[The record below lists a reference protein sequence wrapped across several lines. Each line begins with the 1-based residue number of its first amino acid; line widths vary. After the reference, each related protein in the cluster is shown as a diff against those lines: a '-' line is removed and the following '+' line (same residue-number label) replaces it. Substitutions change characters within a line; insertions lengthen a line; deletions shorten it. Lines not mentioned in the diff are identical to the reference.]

1 MANLTSPPDVA
12 IVNVEQDKGSLV
24 DWPAILAGAVLASAI
39 SFVLF
44 AFGAAL
50 GLSLTSPYP
59 REGVSA
65 TTFGIVLALWV
76 LWVLVSSL
84 AAGGYLAGRLRRRHS
99 LNSHETEMR
108 DGSHGL
114 LVWGVSILAGAMI
127 ATWTATG
134 AVNKAADAAGSLVS
148 ASAQGVM
155 TAISSSSDPTAYVT
169 DTLFRTPPSAATTGP
184 GDAAS
189 RASAAQQAGRI
200 IARNALAP
208 EFDAGDR
215 AYLSQLVSQATG
227 LPEPE
232 ATARVNQA
240 VERMDALAAE
250 ARAAAEKARK
260 FTLLLAFLTAASLA
274 VAAAAAWWAATLGG
288 DHRDQRREFAG
299 WSMRRATI

>member
-1 MANLTSPPDVA
+1 MATVTSPPDVA
-12 IVNVEQDKGSLV
+12 IVNVEHDKGSFV
-24 DWPAILAGAVLASAI
+24 DWPAIIAGAVLASAI

-99 LNSHETEMR
+99 LSNHETEMR

-114 LVWGVSILAGAMI
+114 LVWGLSILVGALL
-127 ATWTATG
+127 AAWTATG

-155 TAISSSSDPTAYVT
+155 TAISSASDPMGYVT
-169 DTLFRTPPSAATTGP
+169 DTLFRTPATATSGP
-184 GDAAS
+184 ADAQA
-189 RASAAQQAGRI
+189 RNTCHAAGRPHHRSQCT
-200 IARNALAP
+200 RN
-208 EFDAGDR
+208 
-215 AYLSQLVSQATG
+215 
-227 LPEPE
+227 
-232 ATARVNQA
+232 RV
-240 VERMDALAAE
+240 RC
-250 ARAAAEKARK
+250 R
-260 FTLLLAFLTAASLA
+260 
-274 VAAAAAWWAATLGG
+274 
-288 DHRDQRREFAG
+288 
-299 WSMRRATI
+299 

>member
-1 MANLTSPPDVA
+1 MANVTSAPDVA
-12 IVNVEQDKGSLV
+12 VVNVEQDKGSFV
-24 DWPAILAGAVLASAI
+24 DWPAIIAGAVLASAI

-59 REGVSA
+59 QEGVSV

-99 LNSHETEMR
+99 LSRHETEMR

-114 LVWGVSILAGAMI
+114 LVWALSVLIGALI

-148 ASAQGVM
+148 ASAQGVV
-155 TAISSSSDPTAYVT
+155 TAISSASDPLGYVT
-169 DTLFRTPPSAATTGP
+169 DTLFRTAPATPTTGP
-184 GDAAS
+184 ADADA
-189 RASAAQQAGRI
+189 RATAAQQAGRI
-200 IARNALAP
+200 IARNALAA

-215 AYLSQLVSQATG
+215 AYLNQLVAQATG
-227 LPEPE
+227 LPEAE
-232 ATARVNQA
+232 ATTRVNQA
-240 VERMDALAAE
+240 VEQINALAAE

-288 DHRDQRREFAG
+288 DHRDQRTEFAG

>member
-1 MANLTSPPDVA
+1 MATVTSPDVA
-12 IVNVEQDKGSLV
+12 IVNVEQDKGSYV
-24 DWPAILAGAVLASAI
+24 DWPAIIAGAVLASAI

-59 REGVSA
+59 REGVSV

-108 DGSHGL
+108 DGAHGL
-114 LVWGVSILAGAMI
+114 LVWGLSVLTGALI

-148 ASAQGVM
+148 ASAQGVV
-155 TAISSSSDPTAYVT
+155 TAISSASDPLGYVT
-169 DTLFRTPPSAATTGP
+169 DGLFRSTGTAPAPANAEATT
-184 GDAAS
+184 
-189 RASAAQQAGRI
+189 RAAQQAGRI
-200 IARNALAP
+200 IARNALAT
-208 EFDAGDR
+208 EFDPNDR
-215 AYLSQLVSQATG
+215 TYLVQLVSQATG
-227 LPEPE
+227 LPEAD
-232 ATARVNQA
+232 ATTRVDQA
-240 VERMDALAAE
+240 VSQLNTLAAE

-274 VAAAAAWWAATLGG
+274 VGAAAAWWAATLGG
-288 DHRDQRREFAG
+288 DHRDQRTEFGG
-299 WSMRRATI
+299 WSMRRATA

>member
-1 MANLTSPPDVA
+1 MANVTAPPDVA
-12 IVNVEQDKGSLV
+12 IVNVEQDKGSYV
-24 DWPAILAGAVLASAI
+24 DWPAIIAGAVLASAI

-59 REGVSA
+59 REGVSV

-99 LNSHETEMR
+99 LSNHETEMR

-114 LVWGVSILAGAMI
+114 LVWGLSILVGALL

-134 AVNKAADAAGSLVS
+134 AVNKAADAASGLVS
-148 ASAQGVM
+148 ASAQGVV
-155 TAISSSSDPTAYVT
+155 TALSSASDPMGYVT
-169 DTLFRTPPSAATTGP
+169 DTLFRTAPAAATTGP
-184 GDAAS
+184 ADADA
-189 RASAAQQAGRI
+189 RATAAQQAGRI
-200 IARNALAP
+200 IARNALAA

-215 AYLSQLVSQATG
+215 AYLNQLVSQATG
-227 LPEPE
+227 LPEAE
-232 ATARVNQA
+232 ATTRVNQA
-240 VERMDALAAE
+240 VEQINALAAE

-288 DHRDQRREFAG
+288 DHRDQRTEFAG

>member
-1 MANLTSPPDVA
+1 MATVTSPPDVA
-12 IVNVEQDKGSLV
+12 IVNVEPDQGSYV
-24 DWPAILAGAVLASAI
+24 DWPAIIAGAVLASAI

-59 REGVSA
+59 REGVSV

-76 LWVLVSSL
+76 LWVLVSSMV
-84 AAGGYLAGRLRRRHS
+84 AGGYLAGRLRRRHS
-99 LNSHETEMR
+99 LSNHETEMR

-114 LVWGVSILAGAMI
+114 LVWGLSVLAGTLI

-134 AVNKAADAAGSLVS
+134 AINKTADAAGSLVS
-148 ASAQGVM
+148 ASAQGIV
-155 TAISSSSDPTAYVT
+155 TAISSASDPLGYVT
-169 DTLFRTPPSAATTGP
+169 DTLFRNSVTNPAPTNAEAMTRAT
-184 GDAAS
+184 
-189 RASAAQQAGRI
+189 QQAGRI
-200 IARNALAP
+200 IARNALAA

-215 AYLSQLVSQATG
+215 TYLTQLVSQATG
-227 LPEPE
+227 LPEAE
-232 ATARVNQA
+232 ATTRVNQA
-240 VERMDALAAE
+240 IEQLNTLAAE
-250 ARAAAEKARK
+250 ARDAAERARK

-299 WSMRRATI
+299 WSMRSAPI

>member
-1 MANLTSPPDVA
+1 MATVTSPDVA
-12 IVNVEQDKGSLV
+12 IVNVEQDKGSFV
-24 DWPAILAGAVLASAI
+24 DWPAIIAGAVLASAI

-59 REGVSA
+59 REGVSV

-76 LWVLVSSL
+76 LWVLVSSMV
-84 AAGGYLAGRLRRRHS
+84 AGGYLAGRLRRRHS
-99 LNSHETEMR
+99 LNNHETEMR

-114 LVWGVSILAGAMI
+114 LVWGVSVLAGAMI

-134 AVNKAADAAGSLVS
+134 AVNKAADAAGGLVA
-148 ASAQGVM
+148 ASAQGVV
-155 TAISSSSDPTAYVT
+155 TAISSASDPMGYVT
-169 DTLFRTPPSAATTGP
+169 DTLFRTTPAATTTGP
-184 GDAAS
+184 ADANA

-200 IARNALAP
+200 IARNALAT

-215 AYLSQLVSQATG
+215 AYLTQLVSQATG
-227 LPEPE
+227 LPESE
-232 ATARVNQA
+232 ATTRVNQA
-240 VERMDALAAE
+240 VEQLNTLAVE
-250 ARAAAEKARK
+250 AHAAAEKARK

-274 VAAAAAWWAATLGG
+274 VGAAAAWWAATLGG

-299 WSMRRATI
+299 WSMRRAMI

>member
-1 MANLTSPPDVA
+1 MATVTSPEVA
-12 IVNVEQDKGSLV
+12 IVNVEQDKGSFV
-24 DWPAILAGAVLASAI
+24 DWPAIIAGAVLASAI

-59 REGVSA
+59 REGVSV

-108 DGSHGL
+108 DGAHGL
-114 LVWGVSILAGAMI
+114 LVWGLSVLAGALI

-134 AVNKAADAAGSLVS
+134 VVNKAADAAGSLAS
-148 ASAQGVM
+148 ASAQGVV
-155 TAISSSSDPTAYVT
+155 TAMSNASDPLGYVT
-169 DTLFRTPPSAATTGP
+169 DTLFRSSGTTTPTANPEAMT
-184 GDAAS
+184 
-189 RASAAQQAGRI
+189 RASQQAGRI
-200 IARNALAP
+200 IARNALAT
-208 EFDAGDR
+208 EFDPGDR
-215 AYLSQLVSQATG
+215 TYLMQLVSQSTG

-232 ATARVNQA
+232 ATTRVDQSIEQLNK
-240 VERMDALAAE
+240 VAAD

-288 DHRDQRREFAG
+288 D
-299 WSMRRATI
+299 SPRRAP

>member
-1 MANLTSPPDVA
+1 MATISSPPEVSV
-12 IVNVEQDKGSLV
+12 VNLEQDKGSYV
-24 DWPAILAGAVLASAI
+24 DWPAIIAGAVLASAI

-59 REGVSA
+59 REGVSV

-84 AAGGYLAGRLRRRHS
+84 AAGGYLAGRMRRRHS

-108 DGSHGL
+108 DGAHGL
-114 LVWGVSILAGAMI
+114 LVWGLSVLAGALI

-155 TAISSSSDPTAYVT
+155 TAISSASDPLGYVT
-169 DTLFRTPPSAATTGP
+169 DSLFRSTGTPPAPASADAATRTT
-184 GDAAS
+184 
-189 RASAAQQAGRI
+189 QQAGRI

-208 EFDAGDR
+208 EFDPNDR
-215 AYLSQLVSQATG
+215 TYLIQLVSQATG
-227 LPEPE
+227 LPEAD
-232 ATARVNQA
+232 ATTRVDQA
-240 VERMDALAAE
+240 VTQLNTLAAE

-274 VAAAAAWWAATLGG
+274 VAAAAAWWAATVGG
-288 DHRDQRREFAG
+288 DHRDQRTQFAG
-299 WSMRRATI
+299 WSMRRATV

>member
-1 MANLTSPPDVA
+1 MATVTSPDVA
-12 IVNVEQDKGSLV
+12 IVNVEPDKGSLV
-24 DWPAILAGAVLASAI
+24 DWPAIIAGAVLASAI

-59 REGVSA
+59 REGVSV

-108 DGSHGL
+108 DGAHGL
-114 LVWGVSILAGAMI
+114 LVWGLSIIVGALLAA
-127 ATWTATG
+127 WTATG
-134 AVNKAADAAGSLVS
+134 AVNKAADAAGSLVA
-148 ASAQGVM
+148 ASAQGVV
-155 TAISSSSDPTAYVT
+155 TAISSASDPLGYVT
-169 DTLFRTPPSAATTGP
+169 DTLFRTAPAATTGP
-184 GDAAS
+184 ADANA
-189 RASAAQQAGRI
+189 RANAAQQAGRM

-208 EFDAGDR
+208 EFDPGDR
-215 AYLSQLVSQATG
+215 TYLIQLVSQATG
-227 LPEPE
+227 LPEAE
-232 ATARVNQA
+232 ATTRVDQA
-240 VERMDALAAE
+240 VSQLNTLAAE

-274 VAAAAAWWAATLGG
+274 VAAAAAWWAATVGG
-288 DHRDQRREFAG
+288 DHRDRRTEFAG
-299 WSMRRATI
+299 WSMRRAAV

>member
-1 MANLTSPPDVA
+1 MATVTSPDVA
-12 IVNVEQDKGSLV
+12 IVNVEQDKGSFV
-24 DWPAILAGAVLASAI
+24 DWPAIIAGAVLASAI

-44 AFGAAL
+44 AFGTAL

-59 REGVSA
+59 REGVSV

-84 AAGGYLAGRLRRRHS
+84 AAGGYLAGRMRRRHS

-114 LVWGVSILAGAMI
+114 LVWAVSILAGALM

-134 AVNKAADAAGSLVS
+134 AVNKAADAAGGLVS

-155 TAISSSSDPTAYVT
+155 TAISSTSDPMGYVT
-169 DTLFRTPPSAATTGP
+169 DTLFRTAPATTPTGP
-184 GDAAS
+184 ADAEA
-189 RASAAQQAGRI
+189 RATAAQQAGRI
-200 IARNALAP
+200 IARNALAT

-215 AYLSQLVSQATG
+215 TYLSQLVSQATG

-232 ATARVNQA
+232 ATNRVNQA
-240 VERMDALAAE
+240 IEQMNALAAE

-274 VAAAAAWWAATLGG
+274 VGAAAAWWAATLGG

-299 WSMRRATI
+299 WSMRRAAV